1 MKSAIK
7 YSTQVSAAIAAGTPI
22 VALESTIISHGLP
35 RPSNLLV
42 AQECESIIR
51 ARGAVPATIALL
63 DGVVHIGL
71 EASELDAIA
80 NRDDISKASSRDLA
94 IIIAQGKSAA
104 TTVAATAHIAAIAGI
119 KVFATGGLG
128 GVHRGANESF
138 DESADL
144 TALSQLDMT
153 VVCAGVKSILDV
165 HATLERLVSA
175 LCGLGEDRDAAGV
188 GGILAGQETTVGD
201 GVLQVVGADVVGPAL
216 QQRDLDRRLQRVADH
231 WQVLVEQLVLQGLG
245 AGRHDHLAA
254 RLQRRHQV
262 GERLARAGAGLG
274 NEHRLAVDGGG
285 DALGHFKLLT
295 AHAITADGLSQ
306 RPVGGEDF
314 GKGRQGRRPEKSG
327 ANGSRWGGGRRWR
340 SGWWSAFCAWTLG
353 GFSEPFLN
361 SCFPP

>member
-7 YSTQVSAAIAAGTPI
+7 YSAEVSAAIAAGTPI

-35 RPSNLLV
+35 RPSNLAV
-42 AQECESIIR
+42 AQECERIIR

-71 EASELDAIA
+71 EANELDAIA

-165 HATLERLVSA
+165 HATLERLETLAIGIVGYKTNRFPGFYLTDSGFEIEHRVDSAQEIAAIIRARGQVSTSNHA
-175 LCGLGEDRDAAGV
+175 LIVTNPVEKQMDKVRHDE
-188 GGILAGQETTVGD
+188 ILATGMAHAARD
-201 GVLQVVGADVVGPAL
+201 GIDGKYVTPYLLEHFHTASKGESLAINTEIIKSNCA
-216 QQRDLDRRLQRVADH
+216 
-231 WQVLVEQLVLQGLG
+231 
-245 AGRHDHLAA
+245 LAA
-254 RLQRRHQV
+254 DI
-262 GERLARAGAGLG
+262 AM
-274 NEHRLAVDGGG
+274 
-285 DALGHFKLLT
+285 ALK
-295 AHAITADGLSQ
+295 
-306 RPVGGEDF
+306 
-314 GKGRQGRRPEKSG
+314 
-327 ANGSRWGGGRRWR
+327 
-340 SGWWSAFCAWTLG
+340 
-353 GFSEPFLN
+353 
-361 SCFPP
+361 